1 MSFIIRK
8 GQKEDMKNVLR
19 LIKELA
25 EFEKLPNEVEITETD
40 LLKDGFSDSPKFMT
54 FVAEE
59 ENEIVGATLF
69 YERYSTWKGRII
81 HLEDL
86 IVTEQKRGLGI
97 GMDLYKAV
105 LKYGYD
111 LGCKRVVWDV
121 LDWNKPAIDFYKS
134 TGATI
139 LDDWQVVHMREDAL
153 QNFIKKN
160 NENL

>member
-25 EFEKLPNEVEITETD
+25 EFEKLPNEVEVTEVD
-40 LLKDGFSDSPKFMT
+40 LIKDGFSESPKFMT

-59 ENEIVGATLF
+59 NNEIIGTALF
-69 YERYSTWKGRII
+69 YERYSTWKGRVI

-86 IVTEQKRGLGI
+86 IVTKQKRGFGVGI
-97 GMDLYKAV
+97 ALYTAI
-105 LKYGYD
+105 LKYAYD
-111 LGCKRVVWDV
+111 LGAKRVVWDV
-121 LDWNKPAIDFYKS
+121 LNWNKYAIDFYKF
-134 TGATI
+134 TGATV

-153 QNFIKKN
+153 KKFIEKK
-160 NENL
+160 E

>member
-25 EFEKLPNEVEITETD
+25 EFEKLPNEVEVTEVD
-40 LLKDGFSDSPKFMT
+40 LIKDGFSESPKFMT

-59 ENEIVGATLF
+59 NNEIIGTALF
-69 YERYSTWKGRII
+69 YERYSTWKGRVI

-86 IVTEQKRGLGI
+86 IVTEQKRGFGVGI
-97 GMDLYKAV
+97 ALYTAI
-105 LKYGYD
+105 LKYAYD
-111 LGCKRVVWDV
+111 LGAKRVVWDV
-121 LDWNKPAIDFYKS
+121 LNWNKNAIDFYKS
-134 TGATI
+134 TGATV

-153 QNFIKKN
+153 KKFIEKK
-160 NENL
+160 E